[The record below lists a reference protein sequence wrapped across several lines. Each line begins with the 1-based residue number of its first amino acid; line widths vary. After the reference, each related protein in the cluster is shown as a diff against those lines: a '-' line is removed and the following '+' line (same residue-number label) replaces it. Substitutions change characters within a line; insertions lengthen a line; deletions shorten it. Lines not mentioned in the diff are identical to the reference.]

1 MNVVIHRSE
10 DLITRTQASVVG
22 KRVGRYKWSPTTP
35 KTLEGSA
42 GFTVSV
48 VAFAW
53 ALRICGLV
61 EEFSASLQKMFDGR
75 TADHF
80 LRQVVRYGA
89 IIGLGSVLEAMSGQ
103 NDNIILPVYV
113 WSMLAMGLIE

>member
-1 MNVVIHRSE
+1 MGDVVIHSSE
-10 DLITRTQASVVG
+10 DLITRMQASVVG

-48 VAFAW
+48 VAFAR

-61 EEFSASLQKMFDGR
+61 EEFSVSLQ
-75 TADHF
+75 
-80 LRQVVRYGA
+80 
-89 IIGLGSVLEAMSGQ
+89 
-103 NDNIILPVYV
+103 
-113 WSMLAMGLIE
+113 

>member
-1 MNVVIHRSE
+1 M
-10 DLITRTQASVVG
+10 VG

-42 GFTVSV
+42 GFTLSV

-61 EEFSASLQKMFDGR
+61 EEFSVSL
-75 TADHF
+75 
-80 LRQVVRYGA
+80 
-89 IIGLGSVLEAMSGQ
+89 
-103 NDNIILPVYV
+103 
-113 WSMLAMGLIE
+113 

>member
-1 MNVVIHRSE
+1 
-10 DLITRTQASVVG
+10 VG

-42 GFTVSV
+42 GFTFSV

-53 ALRICGLV
+53 VLRLCGLV
-61 EEFSASLQKMFDGR
+61 EEFSVSFLCCRGWAELTGR
-75 TADHF
+75 ETNC
-80 LRQVVRYGA
+80 QTVRYGT

-103 NDNIILPVYV
+103 NDNIILPVYI
-113 WSMLAMGLIE
+113 WSMLAIGLME